1 MILVGGGCTVA
12 YSPGGVS
19 MCWTIIGGAF
29 LGDLTMGGPILAK
42 FDKSNTTLGGCGLG
56 GFLNSGCLGLDGG
69 DFIGGSK
76 PGGNSGHGLA
86 GGGSGG
92 NSGPFLI
99 GGKPGGGDV
108 NTRSFGFHVSSVAP
122 SFGFP
127 TSAKVLCNPD
137 PELPVA
143 ETVGGPA
150 GFGKALLAIA
160 IWILQTLAMRT
171 CSESFSR
178 PQTQSAW

>member
-1 MILVGGGCTVA
+1 M
-12 YSPGGVS
+12 
-19 MCWTIIGGAF
+19 
-29 LGDLTMGGPILAK
+29 
-42 FDKSNTTLGGCGLG
+42 
-56 GFLNSGCLGLDGG
+56 
-69 DFIGGSK
+69 IGGS
-76 PGGNSGHGLA
+76 PL
-86 GGGSGG
+86 GS
-92 NSGPFLI
+92 

-108 NTRSFGFHVSSVAP
+108 NTRSVAP

-143 ETVGGPA
+143 ETDGGPA

>member
-1 MILVGGGCTVA
+1 MILVGGGCTVS

-92 NSGPFLI
+92 DSGPFLI

-108 NTRSFGFHVSSVAP
+108 NTRSFEFHVSSVAP
-122 SFGFP
+122 SFGLP

-150 GFGKALLAIA
+150 GFGKTLLASA
-160 IWILQTLAMRT
+160 IWILQTLARRT

>member
-1 MILVGGGCTVA
+1 M
-12 YSPGGVS
+12 
-19 MCWTIIGGAF
+19 
-29 LGDLTMGGPILAK
+29 
-42 FDKSNTTLGGCGLG
+42 
-56 GFLNSGCLGLDGG
+56 
-69 DFIGGSK
+69 IGGS
-76 PGGNSGHGLA
+76 PL
-86 GGGSGG
+86 GS
-92 NSGPFLI
+92 

-160 IWILQTLAMRT
+160 IWILQTLARRT
-171 CSESFSR
+171 CSESLS
-178 PQTQSAW
+178 